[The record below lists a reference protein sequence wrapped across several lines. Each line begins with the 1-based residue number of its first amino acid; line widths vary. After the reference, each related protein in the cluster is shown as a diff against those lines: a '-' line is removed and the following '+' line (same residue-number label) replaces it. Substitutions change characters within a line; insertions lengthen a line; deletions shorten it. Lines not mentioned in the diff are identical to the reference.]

1 MKSASV
7 RNKVYELKS
16 LAFNAKTYMATD
28 NKAVWVDIVL
38 KQSKPILIVCVCVD
52 L

>member
-16 LAFNAKTYMATD
+16 LAIPFNAKTYMATD
-28 NKAVWVDIVL
+28 NKAVWVDIVFSAIQANL
-38 KQSKPILIVCVCVD
+38 NCVCV
-52 L
+52 